1 MATLTPCLWFD
12 GRVQEAIDLYT
23 SVFADVEVLEQ
34 STYPEGAPGPMSAGD
49 ILMVVVRIVG
59 QDVQLL
65 NGGPHYP
72 QTEAFSFSVSCADQ
86 AEADRYWF
94 ALTADGGQEGQCGWL
109 KDPFG
114 VSWQIVPSQLGGLIS
129 DPDPVRARRAMA
141 AMLGQGRID
150 IAEIERAAAG
160 DG

>member
-1 MATLTPCLWFD
+1 MPLITPCLWFD
-12 GRVQEAIDLYT
+12 GRVPEAISLYT
-23 SVFADVEVLEQ
+23 SVFGDVEVLEM
-34 STYPEGAPGPMSAGD
+34 STYPEGAPGPAQPGD
-49 ILMVVVRIVG
+49 VLMAVVRIAG
-59 QDVQLL
+59 QQVQLL

-86 AEADRYWF
+86 QEADRYWY

-114 VSWQIVPSQLGGLIS
+114 VSWQIVPEQLAGLIG
-129 DPDPVRARRAMA
+129 DPDPGRSQRAMT
-141 AMLGQGRID
+141 AMLGQRRLD
-150 IAEIERAAAG
+150 IAAIERAADG